1 MTSVALLGL
10 GRMGA
15 AMAARLADHHRVRTW
30 TRSAGGSPAV
40 AVDGAEVVLLCL
52 YDGPACRDVLAAVL
66 PALSEGTTVVNTT
79 TVGPDEASALADLV
93 TATGATYLHAPVM
106 GSTPA
111 VAAGRLTILAD
122 GRPTA
127 EVESVLEV
135 LGETLVFAGPAE
147 AAALKLVAN
156 GVLGDSLASLRRAL
170 ARGDALG
177 LPRDAV
183 LDVVGRSVLGRFVDG
198 RRDVL
203 DATAARPE
211 ATFAAG
217 ALAKDL
223 ALLGSAT
230 DTVSDARA
238 AVATVLAT
246 GALEADDDISV
257 IGVAATDL
265 SWLADARLD
274 VSPEVVAD
282 AGVLRPLHAYALTH
296 ATGDPAYLDDAFLPT
311 ARVDG
316 YRDGELVSWT
326 LDEFRGVFAGSPAS
340 DETARS
346 RRVERLDVRG
356 SAATAVMTLHHGD
369 VDFTD
374 VFVLLRDPG
383 SGRWRIASKA
393 YERRA
398 AGR

>member
-1 MTSVALLGL
+1 M
-10 GRMGA
+10 
-15 AMAARLADHHRVRTW
+15 
-30 TRSAGGSPAV
+30 
-40 AVDGAEVVLLCL
+40 
-52 YDGPACRDVLAAVL
+52 
-66 PALSEGTTVVNTT
+66 
-79 TVGPDEASALADLV
+79 
-93 TATGATYLHAPVM
+93 
-106 GSTPA
+106 
-111 VAAGRLTILAD
+111 
-122 GRPTA
+122 
-127 EVESVLEV
+127 
-135 LGETLVFAGPAE
+135 
-147 AAALKLVAN
+147 
-156 GVLGDSLASLRRAL
+156 LGDSLASLRRAL

-203 DATAARPE
+203 DARAARPQG
-211 ATFAAG
+211 TFAAG

-223 ALLGSAT
+223 ALLASAT

-238 AVATVLAT
+238 SLAT
-246 GALEADDDISV
+246 LLAAGTLEAGDDISV
-257 IGVAATDL
+257 VGVAAQEL
-265 SWLADARLD
+265 GWLADARLD
-274 VSPEVVAD
+274 VSTEVVVDAD
-282 AGVLRPLHAYALTH
+282 VLRPLHAYALAH
-296 ATGDPAYLDDAFLPT
+296 ATGDPASLDVAFLPT
-311 ARVDG
+311 AHVDG

-326 LDEFRGVFAGSPAS
+326 LDEFRGVFTGSPAA
-340 DETARS
+340 DETTRS

-393 YERRA
+393 YERWA